1 MTDPDN
7 VLAYRLAEAERDIA
21 ALRRTIDVMR
31 QESEDRERMRL
42 KAGISLL
49 GSVVLA
55 LGAVLWSYRG
65 IILK

>member
-49 GSVVLA
+49 GSVVIA

-65 IILK
+65 LIFK